1 MTDAVRHIVIVGN
14 GIAGVTAARH
24 IRKLSAHRITMI
36 SDETLQPYSR
46 TALMYIYM
54 GQLKAQDTWL
64 YEEGFWARNRI
75 DRVRDRVTRID
86 PPTRTITLASGS
98 EITYD
103 TLILATGSK
112 TVKYGWPGQE
122 LAGVG
127 GLYHLQDLDRMSA
140 WTAGVQNA
148 VVVGGGLIGIEMAEM
163 LWSRGIGVTFLVR
176 ELNFSDTVLPPEES
190 AMVSR
195 EIRRHGIDLR
205 LDTQL
210 TAIEDDGNGRACA
223 VLTDKGERIP
233 CGFVG
238 LATGV
243 TPNIDF
249 LRDAGIDTGM
259 GILVDDHL
267 RSSIDHVYAIG
278 DCAEIRA
285 PRPGRKPIEAVW
297 YTGRMMGQTVART
310 ICGNPMPYD
319 PGIWFN
325 SAKFFS
331 IEYQTYGRIA
341 PVLTPEEKSVYWEH
355 PDGRRSIRINYTA
368 SSGAVIGLN
377 LMGVRFRH
385 ETCAR
390 WIAEGRPIRDVLRDL
405 DEAAF
410 DPEFGPRFGRFVR
423 KTFTDLND
431 QKITNAL

>member
-1 MTDAVRHIVIVGN
+1 MTKAERHIVIVGN

-46 TALMYIYM
+46 TSLMYIYM

-64 YEEGFWARNRI
+64 YEDGFWARNRI
-75 DRVRDRVTRID
+75 DRIHDRVARID
-86 PPTRTITLASGS
+86 PQGRKVTLVSGASLP
-98 EITYD
+98 YD
-103 TLILATGSK
+103 ELILATGSK
-112 TVKYGWPGQE
+112 TARFGWPGQD
-122 LAGVG
+122 LDGVG

-140 WTAGVQNA
+140 WTTGVPHA

-176 ELNFSDTVLPPEES
+176 EKNFSDTVLPAEES

-210 TAIEDDGNGRACA
+210 SAIEDDGSGRACA
-223 VLTDKGERIP
+223 VLTDNGERIS

-249 LRDAGIDTGM
+249 LRDAGIDIGS
-259 GILVDDHL
+259 GILIDDHL
-267 RSSIDHVYAIG
+267 RTNAEHIYAIG
-278 DCAEIRA
+278 DCAEIRQ
-285 PRPGRKPIEAVW
+285 PQPGRKPIEAVW
-297 YTGRMMGQTVART
+297 YTGRMMGQTVAHT
-310 ICGNPMPYD
+310 ICGNPMSYD

-341 PVLTPEEKSVYWEH
+341 PVLLPEERSVYWEH
-355 PDGRRSIRINYTA
+355 PDGRRSIRINYA
-368 SSGAVIGLN
+368 AASGAVVGFN

-410 DPEFGPRFGRFVR
+410 DPEFGPRFGRHVR
-423 KTFTDLND
+423 ARFTDIND
-431 QKITNAL
+431 QANVNTQ

>member
-1 MTDAVRHIVIVGN
+1 MIKAERHIVIVGN

-64 YEEGFWARNRI
+64 YEEEFWSRNRI
-75 DRVRDRVTRID
+75 DRIQDRVDHID
-86 PPTRTITLASGS
+86 PRGRAVTLASGGS
-98 EITYD
+98 IIYD
-103 TLILATGSK
+103 ELILATGSK
-112 TVKYGWPGQE
+112 TTRFEWPGQD
-122 LAGVG
+122 LDGVG
-127 GLYHLQDLDRMSA
+127 GLYHLQDLERMSA
-140 WTAGVQNA
+140 WTSDVNNA

-163 LWSRGIGVTFLVR
+163 LRSRGIGVTFLVR
-176 ELNFSDTVLPPEES
+176 EKSYSDAVLPAEES
-190 AMVSR
+190 AMVNR
-195 EIRRHGIDLR
+195 EILRYGIDLR

-210 TAIEDDGNGRACA
+210 AAIEDDGKGRVCA
-223 VLTDKGERIP
+223 VVTDKGERIP

-249 LRDAGIDTGM
+249 LRDAGMAIGQ
-259 GILVDDHL
+259 GILVDAHL
-267 RSSIDHVYAIG
+267 RTSADHIYAIG
-278 DCAEIRA
+278 DCAEIRH
-285 PRPGRKPIEAVW
+285 PQPGRKPIEAVW

-310 ICGNPMPYD
+310 ICGNPTPYD

-341 PVLTPEEKSVYWEH
+341 PILTPEEKSVFWEH

-368 SSGAVIGLN
+368 HSGAVIGFN

-385 ETCAR
+385 EVCAR
-390 WIAEGRPIRDVLRDL
+390 WIAEGRNIRDVLRDL

-410 DPEFGPRFGRFVR
+410 DPEFGPRYGRHVR
-423 KTFTDLND
+423 SSCTDHNDKTTA
-431 QKITNAL
+431 NAR